1 MHVVCQVSFCLEI
14 MASSCEETTVLEVN
28 VFLFGYSA
36 AAAAVE
42 TFISDSLG
50 SISDIFKTYRVTLCH
65 HHSSVLMAIWW
76 VSIRR
81 KKCPKTLSN

>member
-14 MASSCEETTVLEVN
+14 VASSCKETTVLEVN
-28 VFLFGYSA
+28 VFLFGYR

-50 SISDIFKTYRVTLCH
+50 SISDIFKNIYRVTLCH